1 MNTHSHKLKP
11 FYSLLFWRG
20 VSCETRSI
28 SFGLK
33 AKLLL
38 FLCFASSFV
47 LAQSSSFVAQVSKNK
62 VAVGEV
68 FQIAFTVNGAG
79 GNISLPNINADFNIA
94 GGPNQ
99 SNSMSMVNGNISQST
114 TISIFIA
121 AKKEGKFTIGA
132 ATCVSG
138 NQKLETKPILI
149 EVGKGATQQAN
160 TGNQGNGAQQQ
171 TQQQN
176 QVATPVGSEELFVRT
191 YLSKSKC
198 YLGEQLIL
206 TQKVYSRVDLR
217 GFQNVQFPQYNGFWS
232 QIEENTKQIE
242 LKQENV
248 NGVNYYVADYNRVFL
263 FPQRTGN
270 INVEPIELECIVR
283 RQTKRQPRNIF
294 EQFFGAGGY
303 EDVVVKVKSKA
314 VKVDVLELPLDNK
327 PQEFSGAVGDYSY
340 KAEISKQQVKA
351 NDAVNLKITISGK
364 GNIKLVEPMHLNLP
378 ESFESYDPK
387 VSEKI
392 STNGGVSG
400 SKTYDYLIIPREKG
414 EFVLDKLSFSYFDSD
429 KKQYVTLPSP
439 EIKLSVLEGDA
450 SSAQVITP
458 TKKGINE
465 TENDIRYIKTGNL
478 DLHKKDEEFFSSFMH
493 YLLLLIP
500 TVLFI
505 GGIVLVRK
513 HIKENSNITAVKE
526 RKAAKLAKKQL
537 IVAEKHLSTNNKEL
551 FFNEILNALHK
562 YIGNKFNLSIVDL
575 SKDKIVEMLLSR
587 HVTNDTA
594 KNVIE
599 TLNTCEYAKYAPSA
613 VTGDLQKVYNDTV
626 ELISQIEEQIKKT

>member
-1 MNTHSHKLKP
+1 MKFIQNII
-11 FYSLLFWRG
+11 G
-20 VSCETRSI
+20 RSI
-28 SFGLK
+28 PLSFGEGLGVRLV
-33 AKLLL
+33 LLL
-38 FLCFASSFV
+38 CFVSTVVF
-47 LAQSSSFVAQVSKNK
+47 AQSSSFVAQVSKNK

-99 SNSMSMVNGNISQST
+99 SQSMSYVNGNMSQST

-138 NQKLETKPILI
+138 NQKLETKPIVI
-149 EVGKGATQQAN
+149 EVGKGSTQQAN
-160 TGNQGNGAQQQ
+160 TGNQGNTSQQQ
-171 TQQQN
+171 AQSSN
-176 QVATPVGSEELFVRT
+176 QVATSVGNEDLFVRT

-206 TQKVYSRVDLR
+206 SQKVYSRGNLV
-217 GFQNVQFPQYNGFWS
+217 GFQKSELPQFNGFWS
-232 QIEENTKQIE
+232 QLEDNGKQQPNVT
-242 LKQENV
+242 QENV
-248 NGVNYYVADYNRVFL
+248 NGITYYVFDYYREFL
-263 FPQRTGN
+263 FPQKTGN
-270 INVEPIELECIVR
+270 ITIDPIELDCIVR
-283 RQTKRQPRNIF
+283 KPVKRQPRNII
-294 EQFFGAGGY
+294 EQLMGVGGY

-314 VKVDVLELPLDNK
+314 VKVDVLDLPLENK

-414 EFVLDKLSFSYFDSD
+414 EFVLDKLNFSYFDSD
-429 KKQYVTLPSP
+429 KKKYVTLPSP
-439 EIKLSVLEGDA
+439 EIKLTVLEGDA

-465 TENDIRYIKTGNL
+465 AENDIRYIKTGNL
-478 DLHKKDEEFFSSFMH
+478 DLHKNDEEFFSSFMH
-493 YLLLLIP
+493 YMLLLIP
-500 TVLFI
+500 TILFI

-537 IVAEKHLSTNNKEL
+537 VIAEKHLSTHNKEL

>member
-1 MNTHSHKLKP
+1 MMLISDW
-11 FYSLLFWRG
+11 FYNPLRKRRACVETGFILFFLLI
-20 VSCETRSI
+20 TNI
-28 SFGLK
+28 
-33 AKLLL
+33 LL
-38 FLCFASSFV
+38 S
-47 LAQSSSFVAQVSKNK
+47 QSPAFVAQVSKNR

-68 FQIAFTVNGAG
+68 FQVAFTINGAG
-79 GNISLPNINADFNIA
+79 GNVSLPDLNKDFNIA

-99 SNSMSMVNGNISQST
+99 SNSMSMVNGNVSQST

-121 AKKEGKFTIGA
+121 AKKEGKVIIGA
-132 ATCVSG
+132 ASCVSG
-138 NQKLETKPILI
+138 NTKLETKPIVI
-149 EVGKGATQQAN
+149 EVGKG
-160 TGNQGNGAQQQ
+160 GAQQNNGNAQANPNQQPQENQ
-171 TQQQN
+171 TPT
-176 QVATPVGSEELFVRT
+176 AVGNEELFVRT
-191 YLSKSKC
+191 FLNKSKC

-206 TQKVYSRVDLR
+206 TQKVYSKVDLR
-217 GFQNVQFPQYNGFWS
+217 GFQKVEFPAYNGFWS

-248 NGVNYYVADYNRVFL
+248 NGVNYYVADYHRVFL
-263 FPQRTGN
+263 FPQRTGK
-270 INVEPIELECIVR
+270 ITVEPIELECIVR
-283 RQTKRQPRNIF
+283 RQAKRQPRNIF
-294 EQFFGAGGY
+294 EQFFGSGGY

-314 VKVDVLELPLDNK
+314 VNVEVLDLPANNK
-327 PQEFSGAVGDYSY
+327 PLEFSGAVGNYSY

-364 GNIKLVEPMHLNLP
+364 GNIKLVEPLHLNLP

-392 STNGGVSG
+392 SAVGNVTG

-414 EFVLDKLSFSYFDSD
+414 EFILDKLNFSYYDID

-439 EIKLSVLEGDA
+439 DIKLTVLEGDA

-458 TKKGINE
+458 TKKGIE
-465 TENDIRYIKTGNL
+465 EQENDIRYIKTGDL
-478 DLHKKDEEFFSSFMH
+478 DLKKQDVEFFSSLNH
-493 YLLLLIP
+493 YLLLLFP
-500 TVLFI
+500 TLLFI
-505 GGIVLVRK
+505 ASIILVRK
-513 HIKENSNITAVKE
+513 HIKENSNISAVKE

-537 IVAEKHLSTNNKEL
+537 IIAEKHLGTNNKEL

-562 YIGNKFNLSIVDL
+562 YIGNKFNLSIIDL
-575 SKDKIVEMLLSR
+575 SKDKISDMLLSR
-587 HVTNDTA
+587 NVSIETT

-626 ELISQIEEQIKKT
+626 ELISQIQEQIKK